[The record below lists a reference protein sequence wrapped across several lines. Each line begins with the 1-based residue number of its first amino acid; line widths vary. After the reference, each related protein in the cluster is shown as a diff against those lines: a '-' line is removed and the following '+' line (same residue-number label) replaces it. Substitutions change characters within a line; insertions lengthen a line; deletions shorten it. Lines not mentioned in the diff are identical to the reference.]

1 MQSPIF
7 CWFHFK
13 LNSDLRL
20 FLHLFPTLSNPTGS
34 HWALSLPA
42 LSFQFPVPLSLCC
55 CLHSHSRSRSAQFVF
70 WGRTLMES
78 NEMTLIAEGHCSH
91 ACPSLPLP
99 SLPCPVLFSPRRRS
113 SRRIFTCI
121 CICSCA
127 RLYLYLLLRLYLD
140 LGRGRCASS
149 LFGWLARYNSVDAF
163 TRARI
168 LNSHP
173 GPASVSML
181 IGKLP
186 QFLHEIRLFQN
197 SYKQINC
204 ALRTNCNL
212 TLAIVC
218 FVLFFF
224 CCGFCGCC
232 CPLAGNKWGEECT
245 RWHRISNKNHARVK
259 SQCIQVKWKMY
270 SVSDSDSKIDLT

>member
-1 MQSPIF
+1 M
-7 CWFHFK
+7 
-13 LNSDLRL
+13 
-20 FLHLFPTLSNPTGS
+20 
-34 HWALSLPA
+34 PA
-42 LSFQFPVPLSLCC
+42 LPLL
-55 CLHSHSRSRSAQFVF
+55 
-70 WGRTLMES
+70 
-78 NEMTLIAEGHCSH
+78 
-91 ACPSLPLP
+91 

-113 SRRIFTCI
+113 TRRIFTCI
-121 CICSCA
+121 CICSYA

-149 LFGWLARYNSVDAF
+149 LFGWLGRYNSVDAF

-218 FVLFFF
+218 FVFIFLWLLWLLL
-224 CCGFCGCC
+224 
-232 CPLAGNKWGEECT
+232 PS
-245 RWHRISNKNHARVK
+245 RWE
-259 SQCIQVKWKMY
+259 
-270 SVSDSDSKIDLT
+270 